1 MLQCSGFWFWKNTL
15 LSCWFWCQEGGWIRS
30 MGPNMTLLSWSTIIQ
45 LKFFP
50 EHLARNQC
58 PGDSSPAAVVKSLSA
73 TLSKNDKDHLICAA
87 CCLRFCF
94 ECYQRGRLP
103 VHRCFSL
110 YEMICGELF
119 LLLLSCTESHP
130 LLLQPVL
137 RQCHWSF
144 SLFDLGLM
152 NHGLLQLWLFSR
164 MQLQLLIFWKQPI
177 GSWWTLLLT
186 SIFSMSSV
194 VDHFYIVLFSALKQT
209 CCALVACDSK

>member
-1 MLQCSGFWFWKNTL
+1 M
-15 LSCWFWCQEGGWIRS
+15 I
-30 MGPNMTLLSWSTIIQ
+30 LLSWSTIIQ

-152 NHGLLQLWLFSR
+152 NHGLF
-164 MQLQLLIFWKQPI
+164 I
-177 GSWWTLLLT
+177 
-186 SIFSMSSV
+186 
-194 VDHFYIVLFSALKQT
+194 A
-209 CCALVACDSK
+209 ALVAFQNAAPVADILKAAHWKLVNLFIDFYLQHVQCCWSLLYSAVLCSQPDLLCSCCMWF